1 MVELAGRAVTREG
14 VLPVA
19 SMEFENGLVRKIE
32 RTAGE
37 ASGGSIILPGYIDVH
52 NHGAVGVDVNSATA
66 EDLLRVAEFLARSG
80 VTAWL
85 PTLVPDS
92 EENYARVVSEIDRL
106 MEMQEGKAVAQAVG
120 VHYEGVYAN
129 EHMCGALRPEFF
141 KTYSSGST
149 TPAFGPKGGPNA
161 TPPIQEGSD
170 KREPP
175 RPPKG
180 RAPLLRKEGS
190 FFGELPKLTR
200 GVHMMTIAPEIDGG
214 IELVGD
220 LVSDGWVVSIGHTRA
235 DAETLDAA
243 FGAGARHVTHF
254 FNAMTGVHHRDLGV
268 AGWAL
273 ANPGVTFDII
283 ADGIHVD
290 PRMLDLACRAKSPAK
305 VCLISDSVAP
315 TGLGDGVYE
324 LWGERLT
331 VENGRTR
338 NDRGSI
344 AGSVITMADAVRR
357 MRSLGY
363 AWDEIAAMSSGNSAR
378 LLGLSG
384 RGSLE
389 ADMRADIVALDDSGA
404 VVDVWVGGQ
413 VVVKSERKEL

>member
-129 EHMCGALRPEFF
+129 SHMCGALRPEFF

-161 TPPIQEGSD
+161 TPPIQEGSF
-170 KREPP
+170 
-175 RPPKG
+175 
-180 RAPLLRKEGS
+180 RAH
-190 FFGELPKLTR
+190 LPKLKC